1 MQQSRTFFGGSI
13 PVYVEQ
19 YKDKIFSLLKA
30 SSSTTI
36 ETPVKRSIF
45 ASPAPS
51 QTPTQ
56 PV

>member
-1 MQQSRTFFGGSI
+1 MQQSRFFFGGSI

-30 SSSTTI
+30 SNSTTL

-45 ASPAPS
+45 ASPAPT

>member
-1 MQQSRTFFGGSI
+1 MQQSRAFFGGSI

-30 SSSTTI
+30 SNSTTL

-45 ASPAPS
+45 ASPAPT

-56 PV
+56 PI